1 MTTTVEVVGG
11 ETFGDAPPRGCAAAS
26 QLAAALG
33 VVYAAF
39 VFDRKQRLVAV
50 SANRLPG
57 DAALAALGSLLSV
70 RRRA

>member
-1 MTTTVEVVGG
+1 V
-11 ETFGDAPPRGCAAAS
+11 CAAAS
-26 QLAAALG
+26 QLAEALG